1 MKDTAED
8 KRQRSIIRPLRC
20 SFQVLR
26 VVGNIPEA
34 ACFHRPLSLSR
45 PLVSDAKNGSNGA
58 DIKVVAPEMTPKMAA
73 PEMTP
78 EVAVLELTPNVVS
91 PEMALDVDAPYQQV

>member
-1 MKDTAED
+1 MKDTTED
-8 KRQRSIIRPLRC
+8 KRQRSIIPPLGC

-73 PEMTP
+73 SEMTP
-78 EVAVLELTPNVVS
+78 VVAMLELTPDVV
-91 PEMALDVDAPYQQV
+91 

>member
-1 MKDTAED
+1 MKDTTED
-8 KRQRSIIRPLRC
+8 KRQRSVIPLLGC

-45 PLVSDAKNGSNGA
+45 PLVSSSKEGRCWIDSRDPGMLLLLLL
-58 DIKVVAPEMTPKMAA
+58 P
-73 PEMTP
+73 
-78 EVAVLELTPNVVS
+78 LL
-91 PEMALDVDAPYQQV
+91 LLLLLLRLFLLLLLL

>member
-1 MKDTAED
+1 MKDTTED
-8 KRQRSIIRPLRC
+8 KRQRSIIPPLGC

-78 EVAVLELTPNVVS
+78 VVAMLELTPDVV
-91 PEMALDVDAPYQQV
+91 